1 MHRTI
6 SFEQAAKALC
16 ILVEECG
23 YRLHSHDGE
32 SFLRSVVTPADDDGT
47 MWDRVCNEYRF
58 CGALGFGGKF
68 RNNGNNN
75 NTPYVDCYQEDE
87 TPERRAMIERAN
99 RRLAELFKPEQAS

>member
-1 MHRTI
+1 MTHRPI
-6 SFEQAAKALC
+6 SFEQAAKAFC

-23 YRLHSHDGE
+23 YRLYPHDGE
-32 SFLRSVVTPADDDGT
+32 SFLRSVVAEDDPD
-47 MWDRVCNEYRF
+47 WHEVCNEYRF

-99 RRLAELFKPEQAS
+99 KRLTELFSSREPK

>member
-1 MHRTI
+1 MHRPI

-23 YRLHSHDGE
+23 YRLHPHDGE
-32 SFLRSVVTPADDDGT
+32 SFIHHVVAEPGT
-47 MWDRVCNEYRF
+47 DWHRVCNEYRF

-68 RNNGNNN
+68 RNNGNND

-87 TPERRAMIERAN
+87 TPERRKMIERAN
-99 RRLAELFKPEQAS
+99 TRLAALFRNGGAND